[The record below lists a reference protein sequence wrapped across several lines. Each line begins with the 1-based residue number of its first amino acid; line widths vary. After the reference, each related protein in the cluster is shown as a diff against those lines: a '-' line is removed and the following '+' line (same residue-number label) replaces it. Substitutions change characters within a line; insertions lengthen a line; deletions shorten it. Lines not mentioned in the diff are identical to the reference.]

1 MDPSSAGAIFDFLLP
16 HFLRYFREVII
27 HWLMLS
33 FFDILTGYHIQLLWK
48 ESANNVTHASFISVT
63 LHILSS
69 TLSIKNNASRM
80 PKFNLKLEIVLE

>member
-1 MDPSSAGAIFDFLLP
+1 MYHGLVRVILMDPSSAGAIFDFLLP

-63 LHILSS
+63 P
-69 TLSIKNNASRM
+69 RM
-80 PKFNLKLEIVLE
+80 